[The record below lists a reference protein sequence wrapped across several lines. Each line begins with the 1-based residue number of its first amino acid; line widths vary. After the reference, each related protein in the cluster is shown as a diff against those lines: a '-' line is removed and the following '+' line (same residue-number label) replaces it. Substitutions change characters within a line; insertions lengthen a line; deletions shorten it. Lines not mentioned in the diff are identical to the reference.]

1 GKGGHYNTAKFKGTT
16 MGIYVNRTLNMKQI
30 AAIGFDMDY
39 TLVRYDSE
47 AFEQMTY
54 KEIQKKLVEVKGY
67 PEDIKNLKFKFD
79 LAIRG
84 LVIDKP
90 LGNVLK
96 LSTYSKVKHAY
107 HGLKEVDFKTQQKVY
122 QGLVIDLNDSDR
134 YSIVDTT
141 FSVSY
146 CTMYMQIVDLK
157 DSQPELAL
165 PDYKT
170 IENDILEAL
179 DISHRDGSL
188 KSQVKKNVK
197 KFIVQDEEAVMA
209 LERFKKHGKKLWVI
223 TNSDYE
229 YSRLLLDY
237 AINPFLEEHK
247 HWSELFNLVVTAA
260 QKPRFFT
267 DKMPLLQVDPK
278 TGLMR
283 NHHGQIEDG
292 IYQGGTA
299 QTLQKSSGLSGEQI
313 LYLGDHIYGDV
324 LQIKKTCNW
333 RTALV
338 IDELLAEIDALE
350 KSAVLSKEINTL
362 MGEKILLEQ
371 KLDAI
376 FDREFEQG
384 KKPDKEK
391 VQAHFQKIEKVDKK
405 IGKLLRTHSQFFNP
419 YWGETMRAGV
429 EPSRLAGQIE
439 KYACIYMAKISDFA
453 EYSPRTYYRPRK
465 KTLPHEN

>member
-1 GKGGHYNTAKFKGTT
+1 

-39 TLVRYDSE
+39 TLVRYNSQ
-47 AFEQMTY
+47 AFEEMTY
-54 KEIQKKLVEVKGY
+54 KEIQKKLIELKNY
-67 PEDIKNLKFKFD
+67 PEVVGDLKFKFN

-90 LGNVLK
+90 HGNVLK

-107 HGLKEVDFKTQQKVY
+107 HGLKEIDFKTQQKIY

-141 FSVSY
+141 FSISY
-146 CTMYMQIVDLK
+146 CTLYMQVIELK
-157 DSQPELAL
+157 DKHPELNL

-179 DISHRDGSL
+179 DVSHRDGTL
-188 KSQVKKNVK
+188 KSQVRKNVK
-197 KFIVQDEEAVMA
+197 KFIIQDPDIVSS
-209 LERFKKHGKKLWVI
+209 LERFKQHGKKLWVI

-229 YSRLLLDY
+229 YSKLLLDY
-237 AINPFLEEHK
+237 SINPFLTAHK
-247 HWSELFNLVVTAA
+247 HWSELFNIVVTAA
-260 QKPRFFT
+260 SKPRFFT
-267 DKMPLLQVDPK
+267 DKMPLLQVDPV

-283 NHHGQIEDG
+283 NHHGPIEDG
-292 IYQGGTA
+292 IYQGGSA
-299 QTLQKSSGLSGEQI
+299 QTVQKSSGLTGEQI

-324 LQIKKTCNW
+324 LSIKKTCNW

-338 IDELLAEIDALE
+338 IEELIEEIDALE
-350 KSAVLSKEINTL
+350 KSESISEQINKL
-362 MGEKILLEQ
+362 MTDKVALEQ
-371 KLDAI
+371 KLDAL
-376 FDREFEQG
+376 FDKEIEKG
-384 KKPDKEK
+384 KKPTKEK
-391 VQAHFQKIEKVDKK
+391 IQTHFKKIETVDKK
-405 IGKLLRTHSQFFNP
+405 IGKLIRAHSQFFNP

-453 EYSPRTYYRPRK
+453 DYSPRTYYRPRK
-465 KTLPHEN
+465 KTLPHEG

>member
-1 GKGGHYNTAKFKGTT
+1 

-30 AAIGFDMDY
+30 AALGFDMDY

-47 AFEQMTY
+47 AFEEMTY
-54 KEIQKKLVEVKGY
+54 KEILKKLVE
-67 PEDIKNLKFKFD
+67 IKNYPKSITHLKFQFN

-90 LGNVLK
+90 HGNVLK

-107 HGLKEVDFKTQQKVY
+107 HGLTEMDFKTQQKIY

-134 YSIVDTT
+134 FAIVDTT
-141 FSVSY
+141 FSISY
-146 CTMYMQIVDLK
+146 CVLYMQIVDMK
-157 DSQPELAL
+157 DKHPELNL

-170 IENDILEAL
+170 IELDILEAL
-179 DISHRDGSL
+179 DVSHRDGSL

-197 KFIVQDEEAVMA
+197 KFIVQDPEIIES

-223 TNSDYE
+223 TNSDFE
-229 YSRLLLDY
+229 YSKLLLDY
-237 AINPFLEEHK
+237 SVNPFLKEHK
-247 HWSELFNLVVTAA
+247 SWSELFSLVVTAA

-267 DKMPLLQVDPK
+267 DKMPLLQIDPE

-283 NHHGQIEDG
+283 NHHGKIEDG
-292 IYQGGTA
+292 VYQGGNA
-299 QTLQKSSGLSGEQI
+299 QTIQKNSGLSGEQI

-338 IDELLAEIDALE
+338 IDELLHETTSLTE
-350 KSAVLSKEINTL
+350 SAGLSDEINIL
-362 MGEKILLEQ
+362 MMEKVQLEQ
-371 KLDAI
+371 KLDDL
-376 FDREFEQG
+376 FDKEIEKG
-384 KKPDKEK
+384 KKPDKLK
-391 VQAHFQKIEKVDKK
+391 VKAHFDKIEKVDKR
-405 IGKLLRTHSQFFNP
+405 IGKLIRAHSQYFNP

-439 KYACIYMAKISDFA
+439 KYACIYMAKISDFC

-465 KTLPHEN
+465 KTLPHES

>member
-1 GKGGHYNTAKFKGTT
+1 

-47 AFEQMTY
+47 AFEEMTY
-54 KEIQKKLVEVKGY
+54 KEIIKKLIEVKGY
-67 PEDIKNLKFKFD
+67 PESIKSLKFQFN

-90 LGNVLK
+90 HGNILK

-107 HGLKEVDFKTQQKVY
+107 HGLNEMDFKTQQKIY
-122 QGLVIDLNDSDR
+122 QGLVIDLNDSER
-134 YSIVDTT
+134 YAIVDTT
-141 FSVSY
+141 FSISY
-146 CTMYMQIVDLK
+146 CVLYMQLVDLK
-157 DSQPELAL
+157 DKKPELNL

-170 IENDILEAL
+170 LEEDILEGL
-179 DISHRDGSL
+179 DTSHRDGSL
-188 KSQVKKNVK
+188 KGQVKKNVK
-197 KFIVQDEEAVMA
+197 KFIVPDQDIVSA

-229 YSRLLLDY
+229 YSKLLLDY
-237 AINPFLEEHK
+237 SINPFLKDHK

-260 QKPRFFT
+260 SKPKFFT
-267 DKMPLLQVDPK
+267 DKMPLLQIDPA

-283 NHHGQIEDG
+283 NHHGKIEDG
-292 IYQGGTA
+292 IYQGGNA
-299 QTLQKSSGLSGEQI
+299 LSIQKSSGLSGEQI

-338 IDELLAEIDALE
+338 IDELITEIAALN
-350 KSAVLSKEINTL
+350 KSEAISKEINLL
-362 MGEKILLEQ
+362 MAEKVQLEQ
-371 KLDAI
+371 KLDTF
-376 FDREFEQG
+376 FDREIEKG

-391 VQAHFQKIEKVDKK
+391 IQEHFQKIEKVDKK
-405 IGKLLRTHSQFFNP
+405 IGKLIRAHSQHFNP

-439 KYACIYMAKISDFA
+439 KYACIYMAKISDFVD
-453 EYSPRTYYRPRK
+453 YSPRTYYRPRK
-465 KTLPHEN
+465 KILPHEI

>member
-1 GKGGHYNTAKFKGTT
+1 
-16 MGIYVNRTLNMKQI
+16 MGIYVNRTLNMKQV

-39 TLVRYDSE
+39 TIVRYNSE
-47 AFEQMTY
+47 AFEEMTY
-54 KEIQKKLVEVKGY
+54 KEIQRKLVEEKGY
-67 PEDIKNLKFKFD
+67 PDFIQSFKFKMD

-107 HGLKEVDFKTQQKVY
+107 HGLSEMDFKTQQRTY

-141 FSVSY
+141 FSIAY
-146 CTMYMQIVDLK
+146 CILYMQLVDLK
-157 DSQPELAL
+157 DKHPELAL

-170 IENDILEAL
+170 IENDVLDAL
-179 DISHRDGSL
+179 DMSHRDGTL
-188 KSQVKKNVK
+188 KGMVRKNVK
-197 KFIVQDEEAVMA
+197 KYIVQDPRIVEA
-209 LERFKKHGKKLWVI
+209 LERFKVHGKKLWVI

-237 AINPFLEEHK
+237 SINPFLKDHK
-247 HWSELFNLVVTAA
+247 HWSELFNIVVTLAS
-260 QKPRFFT
+260 KPRFFT
-267 DKMPLLQVDPK
+267 DKMPLLQVNPE

-283 NHHGQIEDG
+283 NHHGPIVDG
-292 IYQGGTA
+292 IYQGGNA
-299 QTLQKSSGLSGEQI
+299 QTIQKSSGLTGEQI

-338 IDELLAEIDALE
+338 IEELLDEIKGLQE
-350 KSAVLSKEINTL
+350 GEELSEEINVL
-362 MGEKILLEQ
+362 MEEKIKLEQ
-371 KLDAI
+371 KLDEL
-376 FDREFEQG
+376 FDKEIEKS

-391 VQAHFQKIEKVDKK
+391 IQAQFKKIEVVDKK
-405 IGKLLRTHSQFFNP
+405 IGKLIRAYSQNFNK
-419 YWGETMRAGV
+419 YWGETMRAGI

-439 KYACIYMAKISDFA
+439 KYACIYMAKISDLA
-453 EYSPRTYYRPRK
+453 DYSPRTYYRPRK
-465 KTLPHEN
+465 KTLPHES

>member
-1 GKGGHYNTAKFKGTT
+1 

-47 AFEQMTY
+47 AFEEMTY
-54 KEIQKKLVEVKGY
+54 KEIIKKLIETKGY
-67 PEDIKNLKFKFD
+67 PDAIKSLKFQFN

-90 LGNVLK
+90 LGNILK

-107 HGLKEVDFKTQQKVY
+107 HGLTEMDFKTQQKIY

-141 FSVSY
+141 FSISY
-146 CTMYMQIVDLK
+146 CVLYMQLVDLK
-157 DSQPELAL
+157 DNQPELNL

-170 IENDILEAL
+170 IEEDILEAL
-179 DISHRDGSL
+179 DTSHRDGSL
-188 KSQVKKNVK
+188 KGQVKKNVK
-197 KFIVQDEEAVMA
+197 KFIVPDKDIVVA

-229 YSRLLLDY
+229 YSKLLLDY
-237 AINPFLEEHK
+237 SINPFLKDHK
-247 HWSELFNLVVTAA
+247 NWAELFNLVITSAT
-260 QKPRFFT
+260 KPRFFT
-267 DKMPLLQVDPK
+267 DKMPLLQIDPE

-283 NHHGQIEDG
+283 NHHGKIEDG
-292 IYQGGTA
+292 IYQGGNALTI
-299 QTLQKSSGLSGEQI
+299 QKNSGLSGEQI

-338 IDELLAEIDALE
+338 IDELIAEIEAIK
-350 KSAVLSKEINTL
+350 KSEGITKEINTL
-362 MGEKILLEQ
+362 MAEKIQLEQ

-376 FDREFEQG
+376 FDREIEKG
-384 KKPDKEK
+384 KRPDKEK
-391 VQAHFQKIEKVDKK
+391 IQEHFQKIEKVDKK
-405 IGKLLRTHSQFFNP
+405 IGKLIRAHSKNFNP

-439 KYACIYMAKISDFA
+439 KYACIYMSKISDFVD
-453 EYSPRTYYRPRK
+453 YSPRTYYRPK
-465 KTLPHEN
+465 KKILPHEY

>member
-1 GKGGHYNTAKFKGTT
+1 
-16 MGIYVNRTLNMKQI
+16 MGIYVNRTVNMKQI

-47 AFEQMTY
+47 AFEETTY
-54 KEIQKKLVEVKGY
+54 CEIQKKLLEVKNY
-67 PEDIKNLKFKFD
+67 PSAVGDLKFQFN

-90 LGNVLK
+90 HGNILK

-107 HGLKEVDFKTQQKVY
+107 HGLKEMDFKNQQKIY

-134 YSIVDTT
+134 FAIVDTT
-141 FSVSY
+141 FSIAY
-146 CTMYMQIVDLK
+146 CVMYMQIVDLK
-157 DSQPELAL
+157 DKHPELEL

-170 IENDILEAL
+170 IELDLLEAL

-188 KSQVKKNVK
+188 KSQVKKAVK
-197 KFIVQDEEAVMA
+197 KYILQDPQIVTA

-229 YSRLLLDY
+229 YSKLLLDY
-237 AINPFLEEHK
+237 TITPFLKDHK
-247 HWSELFNLVVTAA
+247 HWSELFNLVITSAT
-260 QKPRFFT
+260 KPRFFT
-267 DKMPLLQVDPK
+267 DKMPLLQIDPAS
-278 TGLMR
+278 GLMR
-283 NHHGQIEDG
+283 NHHGKIEDG
-292 IYQGGTA
+292 IYQGGNA
-299 QTLQKSSGLSGEQI
+299 QSIQKNAGLSGEQI

-338 IDELLAEIDALE
+338 IEELFDEINGLE
-350 KSAVLSKEINTL
+350 KSSELSEQINDL
-362 MGEKILLEQ
+362 MTEKIQYEQ
-371 KLDAI
+371 KLDEL
-376 FDREFEQG
+376 FDREIEKN
-384 KKPDKEK
+384 KKPDKLK
-391 VQAHFQKIEKVDKK
+391 IQSHFQKIEKVDKK
-405 IGKLLRTHSQFFNP
+405 IGKLIRAHSQNFNP

-453 EYSPRTYYRPRK
+453 NYSPRTYYRPRK
-465 KTLPHEN
+465 KVLPHEI

>member
-1 GKGGHYNTAKFKGTT
+1 

-47 AFEQMTY
+47 AFEEMTY
-54 KEIQKKLVEVKGY
+54 KEIVRKLLEVKKY
-67 PEDIKNLKFKFD
+67 PAQVGQLKFKMN

-90 LGNVLK
+90 HGNVLK
-96 LSTYSKVKHAY
+96 LSTYSKVKHAF
-107 HGLKEVDFKTQQKVY
+107 HGLKEMDFKNQQKIY

-134 YSIVDTT
+134 FAIVDTT
-141 FSVSY
+141 FSIAY
-146 CTMYMQIVDLK
+146 CVLYMQIVDLK
-157 DSQPELAL
+157 DNHPELNL

-170 IENDILEAL
+170 IEHDILEGL
-179 DISHRDGSL
+179 DTSHRDGSL
-188 KSQVKKNVK
+188 KSQVKKAVK
-197 KFIVQDEEAVMA
+197 KYIVQDAAIVA
-209 LERFKKHGKKLWVI
+209 SLERFKKHGKKLWVI

-229 YSRLLLDY
+229 YSKLLLDY
-237 AINPFLEEHK
+237 TINPFLKEHK
-247 HWSELFNLVVTAA
+247 SWAELFNLVITAS

-267 DKMPLLQVDPK
+267 DKMPLLQIDPS

-283 NHHGQIEDG
+283 NHHGKIEDG
-292 IYQGGTA
+292 IYQGGNA
-299 QTLQKSSGLSGEQI
+299 QTIQKNAGLTGEQI

-338 IDELLAEIDALE
+338 IDELLDETTAIE
-350 KSAVLSKEINTL
+350 KSSSLTDEINVL
-362 MGEKILLEQ
+362 MAEKVVLEQ
-371 KLDAI
+371 KLDDL
-376 FDREFEQG
+376 FDKEIEKG

-391 VQAHFQKIEKVDKK
+391 VKLHFEKIEKVDKK
-405 IGKLLRTHSQFFNP
+405 IGKLIRAHSQHFNQ

-453 EYSPRTYYRPRK
+453 DYSPRTYYRPRK
-465 KTLPHEN
+465 KTLPHES

>member
-1 GKGGHYNTAKFKGTT
+1 
-16 MGIYVNRTLNMKQI
+16 MGIFVNRTLNMKQI

-47 AFEQMTY
+47 AFEEMTY
-54 KEIQKKLVEVKGY
+54 KEIIKKLVEVKNY
-67 PEDIKNLKFKFD
+67 PSDILKLKFKFN

-90 LGNVLK
+90 LGNILK

-107 HGLKEVDFKTQQKVY
+107 HGVTEMNFKEQQKTY
-122 QGLVIDLNDSDR
+122 HGLVIDLNDSER
-134 YSIVDTT
+134 FAIVDTT
-141 FSVSY
+141 FSIAY
-146 CTMYMQIVDLK
+146 CVLYMQMVDLK
-157 DSQPELAL
+157 DKNPDLNL
-165 PDYKT
+165 PDYKGL
-170 IENDILEAL
+170 ELDILEAL
-179 DISHRDGSL
+179 DTSHRDGSL

-197 KFIVQDEEAVMA
+197 KFIVQDPMIVTS
-209 LERFKKHGKKLWVI
+209 LEKFKKHGKKLWVI
-223 TNSDYE
+223 TNSDFE
-229 YSRLLLDY
+229 YSKLLLDY
-237 AINPFLEEHK
+237 SINPFLKEHK
-247 HWSELFNLVVTAA
+247 NWSELFALVVTAA

-267 DKMPLLQVDPK
+267 DKMPLLQIDPK

-283 NHHGQIEDG
+283 NHHGKIEDG
-292 IYQGGTA
+292 IYQGGNA
-299 QTLQKSSGLSGEQI
+299 QNLQKNAGLSGEQI

-338 IDELLAEIDALE
+338 IDELITEIDALE
-350 KSAVLSKEINTL
+350 NSASISVQINTL
-362 MGEKILLEQ
+362 MGEKVSLEQ
-371 KLDAI
+371 KLDEL
-376 FDREFEQG
+376 FDKEIEKG
-384 KKPDKEK
+384 KKPDKLK
-391 VQAHFQKIEKVDKK
+391 IQTHFQKIEKVDKK
-405 IGKLLRTHSQFFNP
+405 IGKLIRSHSQFFNP

-465 KTLPHEN
+465 KMLPHEV